1 MSENAEI
8 TALLTR
14 LADAWNAGDATA
26 YAALFTEDADY
37 ITFDGTHTEGRAAIE
52 AAHRW
57 LFDGPLKGSTMPAPR
72 RAPVQAAGRRGR
84 TRGLQGRHRRRRAA
98 AQLDRLLHRRPHPRR
113 VAVRLLPEHPG
124 EHALTWSAL
133 QLLASISP

>member
-1 MSENAEI
+1 MSENAENAEI

-57 LFDGPLKGSTMPAPR
+57 LFDGPLKGSTMPAPAEPR
-72 RAPVQAAGRRGR
+72 VKRLADGAVLVVSKGGTAVGGQLRGS
-84 TRGLQGRHRRRRAA
+84 T
-98 AQLDRLLHRRPHPRR
+98 
-113 VAVRLLPEHPG
+113 VSFTAVRTPG
-124 EHALTWSAL
+124 GWRF
-133 QLLASISP
+133 ASFQNTRVSTP